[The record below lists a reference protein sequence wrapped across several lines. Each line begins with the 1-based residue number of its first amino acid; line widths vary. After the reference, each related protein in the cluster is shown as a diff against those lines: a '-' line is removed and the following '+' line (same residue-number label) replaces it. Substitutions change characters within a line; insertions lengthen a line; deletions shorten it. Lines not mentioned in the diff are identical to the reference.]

1 MFWGCKI
8 DQFHPHNITSN
19 GECILKINQIC
30 FSKETISNKE
40 PCQIIL
46 YIKKNEIDYAICK
59 LKKGIINFTRLNF
72 HLFMNKDIK
81 YQIYVK
87 EKGEIHLIGNMNR
100 TKKVKIKKEEQNLNN
115 KYKNIQNQDSKL
127 LEDDDNDL
135 EEIERLLKR
144 KRSLSK

>member
-19 GECILKINQIC
+19 GECILTINQIC
-30 FSKETISNKE
+30 FSKETINNKE

-87 EKGEIHLIGNMNR
+87 GKGEIHLIGNMNR
-100 TKKVKIKKEEQNLNN
+100 TKNVKIKKEENLNN
-115 KYKNIQNQDSKL
+115 KDRNIQNQDLKY